1 MPRPLTISL
10 LMRCL
15 EDYQVLARGLGIVDL
30 QLHSD
35 LCKLASLLQPRVLR
49 GSGRVTTPL
58 SELAGLVLAGQKQL
72 FN

>member
-1 MPRPLTISL
+1 MQRPLTISL

-30 QLHSD
+30 QLRSD
-35 LCKLASLLQPRVLR
+35 LCKLASLLQPRVLP
-49 GSGRVTTPL
+49 GSERVTTPL